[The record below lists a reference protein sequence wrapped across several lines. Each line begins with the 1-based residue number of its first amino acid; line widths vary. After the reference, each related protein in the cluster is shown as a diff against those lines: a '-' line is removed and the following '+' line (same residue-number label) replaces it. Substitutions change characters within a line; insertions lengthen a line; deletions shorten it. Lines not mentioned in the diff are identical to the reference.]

1 MKILRA
7 MSVLSGAAILLLG
20 ASARQAPAGEFY
32 GWGSRPGWGPSGGY
46 GYSDRGGCGCGA
58 YGSGGWVS
66 EAAVGS
72 TFWSASDYP
81 RYIVGHGPMYPGD
94 NYSGPRYSYMT
105 PPAPAASPSP
115 AASTAPNRP

>member
-7 MSVLSGAAILLLG
+7 ISVLSGAAILLLG
-20 ASARQAPAGEFY
+20 ASARQASAGEFY
-32 GWGSRPGWGPSGGY
+32 GWGSCPGCGASGGY
-46 GYSDRGGCGCGA
+46 GYSDRGGYGYGA
-58 YGSGGWVS
+58 YGSGGWIS
-66 EAAVGS
+66 DAAVGS
-72 TFWSASDYP
+72 TFWSSIDYP
-81 RYIVGHGPMYPGD
+81 RYIVGHGPMYPGE